1 MDYSLLLAIEKVQTG
16 MEQEH
21 REDSRHVFY
30 SSCGKYV
37 YHLAII
43 DYLQTYNMHKQ
54 MESKFKTNIL
64 VRQRELISAVEP
76 KLYGE
81 RFIKFMKNEV
91 ILDTI
96 L

>member
-1 MDYSLLLAIEKVQTG
+1 MDYSLLLAIERILPDSKVTS
-16 MEQEH
+16 
-21 REDSRHVFY
+21 SRHMYY
-30 SSCGKYV
+30 SRCGKYV

-43 DYLQTYNMHKQ
+43 DYLQTFDMSKKFESGFKQ
-54 MESKFKTNIL
+54 HVLFRPM
-64 VRQRELISAVEP
+64 ELISAVEP
-76 KLYGE
+76 ILYGQ